1 MGNDGGSIPTRSE
14 LVRTKKK
21 EAKVDTT
28 EQERTRWLTCN
39 LSKEDL
45 GEKVCA
51 DYLGNVFDKFSLLKA
66 ITEKS
71 LPTRLSHIRGLK
83 VRDVCLCV
91 NLSGHL

>member
-21 EAKVDTT
+21 EAKADPT
-28 EQERTRWLTCN
+28 EQERTKWLTCN

-51 DYLGNVFDKFSLLKA
+51 DYLGNIFDKFSLLKA
-66 ITEKS
+66 ITEKI
-71 LPTRLSHIRGLK
+71 LPSRLSHIRGMK
-83 VRDVCLCV
+83 V
-91 NLSGHL
+91 